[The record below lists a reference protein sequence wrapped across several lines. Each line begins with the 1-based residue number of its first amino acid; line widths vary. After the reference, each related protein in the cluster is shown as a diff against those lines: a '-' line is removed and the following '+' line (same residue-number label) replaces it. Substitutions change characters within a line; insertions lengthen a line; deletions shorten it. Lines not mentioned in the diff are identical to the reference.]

1 MEKMPAGAGHEKLSS
16 AERRR
21 HFDTSKPGKSAKGHD
36 FPDVLDE
43 DEKTAVLEYL
53 KTL

>member
-1 MEKMPAGAGHEKLSS
+1 MPQERMPP

-21 HFDTSKPGKSAKGHD
+21 HFDTSKPGKSAAGHT
-36 FPDVLDE
+36 FPDMLSE
-43 DEKTAVLEYL
+43 EEKQAVLEYL